1 MHGKYATPIDSR
13 LPSLAVSTELNQLEI
28 DTVHDKLLH
37 LDQYNVDLK
46 LERDVVNIYIKL
58 KNFQMVYNHQ
68 DVYKWISKN
77 FFLKQQGARKVLK
90 LPQISKKQEEQV
102 VRRGLEEFFSIVV
115 IKGCAEL
122 FNVSTILNLNDS
134 VGSVHIT
141 HTKLL
146 LDQLEESRNSSYQHK
161 AAHMLFSN
169 RHWSL
174 ELMVE
179 SLWWCLDN
187 KSIPASNHLKKT
199 HIRGSAFYIGVG
211 LIKLSSYS
219 SDSIKFELSIHTLR
233 TEWSKLL
240 SVFMLQ
246 LLKCFKEYSALRN
259 YIEEP
264 KIAISKTDSVPFNK
278 ILFENGIWINLKVTD
293 VTCFFINQHEH
304 CVLFNLA
311 EITLTRSRD
320 LSIIKFDALQLSAV
334 DFSKVSCR

>member
-1 MHGKYATPIDSR
+1 M
-13 LPSLAVSTELNQLEI
+13 ELNQLEI

-46 LERDVVNIYIKL
+46 LERDIVNIYLKL

-68 DVYKWISKN
+68 DVYNWISKN
-77 FFLKQQGARKVLK
+77 FVLKQQEARKALK
-90 LPQISKKQEEQV
+90 LPRISKKQEELV

-146 LDQLEESRNSSYQHK
+146 LDQFEESRNSSYQHK

-187 KSIPASNHLKKT
+187 KSIPVSNHLKKT

-240 SVFMLQ
+240 SGFMLQ
-246 LLKCFKEYSALRN
+246 LLKCVREYSALRN
-259 YIEEP
+259 SVEDP
-264 KIAISKTDSVPFNK
+264 KLVKSNSLPLSK
-278 ILFENGIWINLKVTD
+278 ILFKNGIWINLKVTD

-320 LSIIKFDALQLSAV
+320 LSIVKFDALQLSAV
-334 DFSKVSCR
+334 DYSKVCFKCFC